1 MFIGIFFF
9 IVDKYIIVIME
20 YSLILVYIKD
30 NCMVFNFFGRIIK
43 LVFLRCKK
51 FNKYFW
57 I

>member
-30 NCMVFNFFGRIIK
+30 SCMVFNFFGRIIK
-43 LVFLRCKK
+43 LVFLWCKK